1 MTNVCILTVQ
11 PLSMEGGWPGPGSG
25 GLRSPRMRF
34 RRDVVEDMKEGV
46 HDVEEEIMDLEKK
59 AEEELAPVAETLHVA
74 PWSVQISLYSSVGLI
89 IIFGHLTPGCS

>member
-1 MTNVCILTVQ
+1 
-11 PLSMEGGWPGPGSG
+11 MEGGWPGPGSG

-74 PWSVQISLYSSVGLI
+74 PWSVQISLYCLRSRPIYLNVVSQSVSL
-89 IIFGHLTPGCS
+89 